1 MNDLIFR
8 IGVRIRQL
16 RKQQNI
22 SQDILAERSGL
33 HNNYIGQVER
43 GEKNITIESLNKIA
57 TGLNVSFEEL
67 FYCIDPIH
75 QPDEI
80 RQLVEILYSRP
91 KEDHAMVLTLVKNI
105 LDWEK
110 NKYKL

>member
-1 MNDLIFR
+1 MNNIILR
-8 IGVRIRQL
+8 IGERIRQL
-16 RKQQNI
+16 RKQQDI

-57 TGLNVSFEEL
+57 TGLSVSFEEL
-67 FYCIDPIH
+67 FYCIDPTH

-91 KEDHAMVLTLVKNI
+91 KEDHVMVLTLVKNI
-105 LDWEK
+105 IEWEN
-110 NKYKL
+110 NKR